1 MRLFLPL
8 VATLLLAAMPLP
20 VQSKTTPVNG
30 VAEGTT
36 TAGKGVVRGAGQAGV
51 GVAGVGVAR
60 GASTVARST
69 GRGLRCIVTLGNR
82 C

>member
-20 VQSKTTPVNG
+20 VQSKTTPVKG
-30 VAEGTT
+30 VAEGTI
-36 TAGKGVVRGAGQAGV
+36 TAGKGVVRGAGQ
-51 GVAGVGVAR
+51 AGVGVAR

-69 GRGLRCIVTLGNR
+69 GRGLRCFVTLGNR

>member
-8 VATLLLAAMPLP
+8 VATLLLAAMLP

-51 GVAGVGVAR
+51 GVAR

-69 GRGLRCIVTLGNR
+69 GRGFRCIVTLGNR